1 MLNLCQKFMADV
13 EIIYNEINQK
23 IDRLIAKHEALK
35 EENQSLKQQMNDAS
49 KAVKEKDQVI
59 DKLNEQI
66 KVLSMAKSLSGD
78 SGANK
83 DMKLKINELV
93 REIDKCISLLNN

>member
-1 MLNLCQKFMADV
+1 MADV
-13 EIIYNEINQK
+13 DIIYNEINQK
-23 IDRLIAKHEALK
+23 IDKLIAKHEALK
-35 EENQSLKQQMNDAS
+35 LENQSLKEQLNDA
-49 KAVKEKDQVI
+49 AHVVKEKDRVI
-59 DKLNEQI
+59 DELNEQI

-78 SGANK
+78 SGTNK

>member
-1 MLNLCQKFMADV
+1 MADV

-23 IDRLIAKHEALK
+23 IERLISKHEALK
-35 EENQSLKQQMNDAS
+35 EENQMLKGKVNDTANV
-49 KAVKEKDQVI
+49 VKEKDQVI

-66 KVLSMAKSLSGD
+66 KVLSMAKSLAGE

-83 DMKLKINELV
+83 DMK
-93 REIDKCISLLNN
+93 

>member
-1 MLNLCQKFMADV
+1 MADV

>member
-1 MLNLCQKFMADV
+1 MAEV
-13 EIIYNEINQK
+13 ENIYNEINQK

-35 EENQSLKQQMNDAS
+35 QENQLLKEKLNETTTV
-49 KAVKEKDQVI
+49 VKEKDQVI

>member
-1 MLNLCQKFMADV
+1 MAEV
-13 EIIYNEINQK
+13 ENIYNDVNQK
-23 IDRLIAKHEALK
+23 IDKLIAKHEALK
-35 EENQSLKQQMNDAS
+35 QENQLLRNKLDTTTN
-49 KAVKEKDQVI
+49 VVNEKDQVI

-66 KVLSMAKSLSGD
+66 KVLSMAKSLSGE
-78 SGANK
+78 SGSNK